1 MTAKLHT
8 IQYLRAIAAMLVL
21 ASHALLYPIAEH
33 TLAYGRLGWLGVI
46 LFFVVSGFIMVA
58 VTGTGR
64 FDPGKFLRRRVLR
77 IVPMYWAF
85 TFLAAALALILPTLF
100 KTTVFDGLQLLQ
112 SLFFVPFYNPA
123 SHGLHPLYKLGWT
136 LNYEMFFYFSFA
148 LLALLNARHRVMTL
162 TLIYVGLVIAGIAL
176 HPTGAIPGFY
186 TSYMPLAFVAGA
198 WLGLAQVEGRLQ
210 NVHWSVGAL
219 LIVLVLGGLVEGF
232 TINHGGLVED
242 WEAFAGMLVAAASLV
257 ALAVAFERAL
267 PRLRVLELLGDA
279 SYSIYLVHIFAVAG
293 IAGVALRLMG
303 PVSPWAMGASI
314 VAAIAGGLLIG
325 VILYRVVEA
334 PLTNRL
340 RRLA

>member
-64 FDPGKFLRRRVLR
+64 FDAGKFLRRRVLR

-85 TFLAAALALILPTLF
+85 TFLAAALAIILPSLF
-100 KTTVFDGLQLLQ
+100 KTTVFDLMQLVE

-123 SHGLHPLYKLGWT
+123 SQGLHPLYKLGWT

-148 LLALLNARHRVMTL
+148 LLALLKARHRVIAL
-162 TLIYVGLVIAGIAL
+162 TLIYCSLTAVGALL
-176 HPTGAIPGFY
+176 HPTGAIAGFY

-198 WLGLAQVEGRLQ
+198 WLGLAQVEGWLR
-210 NVHWSVGAL
+210 NTHWSVGVAL
-219 LIVLVLGGLVEGF
+219 VVLCLGGLVEGF
-232 TINHGGLVED
+232 MIDRGVVED

-257 ALAVAFERAL
+257 ALAVAFEPAL

-293 IAGVALRLMG
+293 IAGVALRMIG
-303 PVSPWAMGASI
+303 PASPLAMWASI
-314 VAAIAGGLLIG
+314 VAAILGGLLIG
-325 VILYRVVEA
+325 VILYRLVEA
-334 PLTNRL
+334 PLTERL